1 MSGHLPTQNLNL
13 GFVSMRFNSTDGVSL
28 ESSKW
33 CQVLTEL
40 GHTCFY
46 FAGQCDRPAERSV
59 VVPEAHFDHP
69 EILDITR
76 IAFSNRIRPPV
87 LTMRIR
93 DVAGYLKEH
102 LIKFIRQYDIHV
114 LLVENALSIPIN
126 LPLALAL
133 TELIAESGIPTIAHH
148 HDLFWERKRYLVNCV
163 WDYINMMYPPRLP
176 SLVHVV
182 INSSA
187 ANQLSHRRG
196 IAAYVI
202 PNVMNFDQ
210 PPPPPD
216 EYSASL
222 REDLGIADDEYFFLQ
237 PTRVV
242 RRKGIEHAIEF
253 VRRLGLPARL
263 VISHASGDEWDEYA
277 QHLFTFADLMNV
289 KLIMADQIVGEKRG
303 SLPDGRKIYS
313 LFDVYSRCDLVTY
326 PSLLEGF
333 GNAFLEAIYYKRPL
347 LVNNYT
353 IYSIDIKPKGFRAIE
368 FDGFIT
374 EKTLQQARELLDHPA
389 LVEEMTEHNYRLG
402 RRYYSYRTLAS
413 QLKGILHVLSGEIE

>member
-1 MSGHLPTQNLNL
+1 MNKHLPTRNLHI

-33 CQVLTEL
+33 CHVLTEL
-40 GHTCFY
+40 GHSCFY
-46 FAGQCDRPAERSV
+46 FAGQCNRPLERSYI
-59 VVPEAHFDHP
+59 VPEAHFDHP
-69 EILDITR
+69 EIREITR
-76 IAFSNRIRPPV
+76 VAFSSRIRPPA
-87 LTMRIR
+87 LTLRIR
-93 DVAGYLKEH
+93 EIACHLKEQLH
-102 LIKFIRQYDIHV
+102 RFIHQFDIHV
-114 LLVENALSIPIN
+114 LLVENALSIPMNI
-126 LPLALAL
+126 PLALAL

-163 WDYINMMYPPRLP
+163 WDYINMAYPPRLP
-176 SLVHVV
+176 SIVHVV

-196 IAAYVI
+196 IAAHII
-202 PNVMNFDQ
+202 PNVMDFDN
-210 PPPPPD
+210 PPPPAD

-222 REDLGIADDEYFFLQ
+222 RGDLGIADYEYFFLQ

-263 VISHASGDEWDEYA
+263 VISHASGDEGDEYA
-277 QHLFTFADLMNV
+277 QHLFTYAELMNV
-289 KLIMADQIVGEKRG
+289 RLVMADQIVSERRG
-303 SLPDGRKIYS
+303 TLPDGRKIYS
-313 LFDVYSRCDLVTY
+313 LCDVYSRCDLVTY

-353 IYSIDIKPKGFRAIE
+353 IYSIDIKPKGFKAIE

-374 EKTLQQARELLDHPA
+374 EKTLRQAREVLDNPA
-389 LVEEMTEHNYRLG
+389 LAEEMTEHNYQLG
-402 RRYYSYRTLAS
+402 KRYYSYRTLAH
-413 QLKGILHVLSGEIE
+413 QLRSILHVLSGEEG